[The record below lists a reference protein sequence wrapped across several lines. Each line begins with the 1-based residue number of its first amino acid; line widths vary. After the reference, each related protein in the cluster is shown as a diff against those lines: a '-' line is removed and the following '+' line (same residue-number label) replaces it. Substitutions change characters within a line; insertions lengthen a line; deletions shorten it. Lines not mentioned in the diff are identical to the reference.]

1 MSITV
6 DQSAA
11 FYQFLDTLDCY
22 LTHQSQLTNE
32 VQRFSENPQREIAAF
47 ITSKTTEK
55 IVVGKG
61 FIRLLYVIKGKL
73 TYQLNGEKKEL
84 SAQGMMVTNTETMFS
99 YVSSA
104 TAEVVILYFKPN
116 YFSASLL
123 GQFVEEPLLYRFFV
137 EALSQDFSGISR
149 YLIYDFSNQIDL
161 HFYLLLLLK
170 QVVKMAYFNNKVTKA
185 AFVLLIV
192 EMSQVE
198 YQSLIDKDSFISN
211 QQLAKELVAYIDLRL
226 EQVTLEELADKFH
239 FHPNYL
245 SSLLKEKT
253 GKTFTEWV
261 LNQRIER
268 CKNYLTQT
276 DLTVQAIIERLG
288 YKDKAFFYR
297 RFKQIE
303 GVTPRQ
309 YRKLREDNQICT
321 KISLP
326 TSN

>member
-1 MSITV
+1 MSMSI

-11 FYQFLDTLDCY
+11 FYQFLANLDCY
-22 LTHQSQLTNE
+22 LTYQYQLDDE
-32 VQRFSENPQREIAAF
+32 VQYFSENSQREIAAF
-47 ITSKTTEK
+47 VTRKTTEK
-55 IVVGKG
+55 IVVRKG
-61 FIRLLYVIKGKL
+61 FIRLLYVIKGEI
-73 TYQLNGEKKEL
+73 TYQLNDKKSTL
-84 SAQGMMVTNTETMFS
+84 LAQGMIVTNGDTSFS
-99 YVSSA
+99 YVSS
-104 TAEVVILYFKPN
+104 TTTEVVIFYFKPN

-123 GQFVEEPLLYRFFV
+123 SQFVEEPLLYRFFV
-137 EALSQDFSGISR
+137 DALSQDFSGISR
-149 YLIYDFSNQIDL
+149 YLVYDFSNQVDL

-198 YQSLIDKDSFISN
+198 YQSLIDKDPFISN

-226 EQVTLEELADKFH
+226 EQVTLDELADKFH

-261 LNQRIER
+261 LIQRIER
-268 CKNYLTQT
+268 CKNYLIQT

-297 RFKQIE
+297 RFKQVE
-303 GVTPRQ
+303 GMTPRQ
-309 YRKLREDNQICT
+309 YRTLREDD
-321 KISLP
+321 
-326 TSN
+326 

>member
-1 MSITV
+1 MSMSI

-11 FYQFLDTLDCY
+11 FYQFLANLDCY
-22 LTHQSQLTNE
+22 LTYQYQLDDE
-32 VQRFSENPQREIAAF
+32 VQYFSENSQREIAAF
-47 ITSKTTEK
+47 VTRKTTEK
-55 IVVGKG
+55 IVVRKG
-61 FIRLLYVIKGKL
+61 FIRLLYVIKGEIS
-73 TYQLNGEKKEL
+73 YQLNDKKSTL
-84 SAQGMMVTNTETMFS
+84 LAQGMIVTNGDTSFS
-99 YVSSA
+99 YVSS
-104 TAEVVILYFKPN
+104 TTTEVVIFYFKPN

-123 GQFVEEPLLYRFFV
+123 SQFVEEPLLYRFFV
-137 EALSQDFSGISR
+137 DALSQDFSGISR
-149 YLIYDFSNQIDL
+149 YLVYDFSNQVDL

-198 YQSLIDKDSFISN
+198 YQSLIDKDPFISN

-226 EQVTLEELADKFH
+226 EQVTLDELADKFH

-261 LNQRIER
+261 LIQRIER
-268 CKNYLTQT
+268 CKNYLIQT

-297 RFKQIE
+297 RFKQVE
-303 GVTPRQ
+303 GMTPRQ
-309 YRKLREDNQICT
+309 YRTLREDD
-321 KISLP
+321 
-326 TSN
+326 

>member
-1 MSITV
+1 MTG
-6 DQSAA
+6 
-11 FYQFLDTLDCY
+11 
-22 LTHQSQLTNE
+22 
-32 VQRFSENPQREIAAF
+32 
-47 ITSKTTEK
+47 K
-55 IVVGKG
+55 IVVRKG
-61 FIRLLYVIKGKL
+61 FIRLLHVIKGEI
-73 TYQLNGEKKEL
+73 TYQLNDKKSTL
-84 SAQGMMVTNTETMFS
+84 LAQGMIVTNGDTSFS
-99 YVSSA
+99 YVSS
-104 TAEVVILYFKPN
+104 TTTEVVIFYFKPN

-123 GQFVEEPLLYRFFV
+123 SQFVEEPLLYRFFV
-137 EALSQDFSGISR
+137 DALSQDFSGISR
-149 YLIYDFSNQIDL
+149 YLVYDFSNQVDL

-198 YQSLIDKDSFISN
+198 YQSLIDKDPFISN

-226 EQVTLEELADKFH
+226 EQVTLDELADKFH

-261 LNQRIER
+261 LIQRIER
-268 CKNYLTQT
+268 CKNYLIQT

-297 RFKQIE
+297 RFKQVE
-303 GVTPRQ
+303 GMTPRQ
-309 YRKLREDNQICT
+309 YRTLREDD
-321 KISLP
+321 
-326 TSN
+326 

>member
-1 MSITV
+1 MSMSI

-11 FYQFLDTLDCY
+11 FYQFLANLDCY
-22 LTHQSQLTNE
+22 LTHQYQLDDE
-32 VQRFSENPQREIAAF
+32 VQYFSENSQREIAAF
-47 ITSKTTEK
+47 VTRKTTEK
-55 IVVGKG
+55 IVVRKG
-61 FIRLLYVIKGKL
+61 FIRLLYVIKGEI
-73 TYQLNGEKKEL
+73 TYQLNDKKSTL
-84 SAQGMMVTNTETMFS
+84 LAQGMIITNGDTSFS
-99 YVSSA
+99 YVSS
-104 TAEVVILYFKPN
+104 TTTEVVIFYFKPN

-123 GQFVEEPLLYRFFV
+123 SQFVEEPLLYRFFV
-137 EALSQDFSGISR
+137 DALSQDFSGISR
-149 YLIYDFSNQIDL
+149 YLVYDFSNQVDL

-185 AFVLLIV
+185 ACVLLIV

-198 YQSLIDKDSFISN
+198 YQSLIDKDPFISN

-226 EQVTLEELADKFH
+226 EQVTLDELADKFH

-261 LNQRIER
+261 LIQRIER
-268 CKNYLTQT
+268 CKNYLIQT

-297 RFKQIE
+297 RFKQVE
-303 GVTPRQ
+303 GMTPRQ
-309 YRKLREDNQICT
+309 YRTLREDD
-321 KISLP
+321 
-326 TSN
+326 